1 MKVDIWTRIVFYC
14 NGQDLFPV
22 TFAYNKIGN
31 ELCLLDTYNFYLPVN
46 GLSIIDIGLTR
57 YYAVIT

>member
-1 MKVDIWTRIVFYC
+1 MFYC
-14 NGQDLFPV
+14 NGQDLLPV
-22 TFAYNKIGN
+22 TFAYNKLGIDH
-31 ELCLLDTYNFYLPVN
+31 CLLDTYDFYLPVN

>member
-1 MKVDIWTRIVFYC
+1 MFYC

-22 TFAYNKIGN
+22 TSAYNKIGN
-31 ELCLLDTYNFYLPVN
+31 ELCLFDIYDFYLTVN
-46 GLSIIDIGLTR
+46 GLSITDIGLTR